1 MGQGDTVIIKVFI
14 VRCSYC
20 HAALCDP
27 HSMNYMPRY
36 FYRSSDIEEAMAEQ
50 SWSIEKGLQVCF
62 NCVQKNSYNSSNSGE
77 Q

>member
-1 MGQGDTVIIKVFI
+1 MIIKVFI

-27 HSMNYMPRY
+27 HGTNHMPRY

-62 NCVQKNSYNSSNSGE
+62 NCVQKSTNYSNSGE